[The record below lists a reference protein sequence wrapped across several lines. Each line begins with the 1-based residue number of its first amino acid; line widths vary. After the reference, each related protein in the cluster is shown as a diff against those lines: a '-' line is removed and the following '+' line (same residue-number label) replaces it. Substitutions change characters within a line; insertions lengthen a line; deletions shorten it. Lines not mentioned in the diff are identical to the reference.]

1 MKILLLILLLFVPK
15 AAAAPPWPPSK
26 CTNILKFVEI
36 LVPEEDRD
44 VLIGKWRIF
53 LNDRLSKNK
62 ITMVQYDALKT
73 EILEDNQIINKL
85 EAKGYKGNEIVGLAF
100 HHCAI

>member
-1 MKILLLILLLFVPK
+1 MKILLLILLLFVPE

-36 LVPEEDRD
+36 LVPTENRNL
-44 VLIGKWRIF
+44 LISKWRVF
-53 LNDRLSKNK
+53 LNGRLSKNK

-73 EILEDNQIINKL
+73 EILEANQIINKL